1 MLVNLCVLI
10 TGYFNTKTRNFLM
23 NLEYYIVHQ
32 KEHYIGKLNLLI
44 IISHSLIKQKKSK
57 IDVNKG

>member
-10 TGYFNTKTRNFLM
+10 TGYFNTKTKNFLM
-23 NLEYYIVHQ
+23 NLEYYIAHQ

-44 IISHSLIKQKKSK
+44 IISHSLIKQKKAR
-57 IDVNKG
+57 